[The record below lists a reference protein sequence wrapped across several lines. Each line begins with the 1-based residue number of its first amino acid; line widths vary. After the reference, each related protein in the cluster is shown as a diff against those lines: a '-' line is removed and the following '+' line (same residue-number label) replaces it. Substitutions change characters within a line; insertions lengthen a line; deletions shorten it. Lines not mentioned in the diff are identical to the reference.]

1 MNSLDEIIQYC
12 KQVAFDLEFTSAKK
26 WKSENPSRILLGY
39 LPVYFPREIAQAVN
53 GLAVGIMGA
62 GDRLQIIKGDAYYQ
76 SYICHMP
83 RGVIEMTLN
92 GNLDE
97 FDGFIFP
104 SICDVIRNL
113 SGMFQLLGKGKFVKY
128 LDFPQNFSSHIG
140 GDFYRNELDHVI
152 EQTYKINRIKIK
164 PDRLNKAIQLFNK
177 NRNLIEQIYD
187 LKREFPWRISTEDF
201 YYVLRAGLSMPVE
214 QHNKILKDTFGFL
227 QKDTGEPMDKI
238 KVVVS
243 GSFCEQPPIGLI
255 KTIEMAGC
263 YIVDDDFML
272 GSRWMEENVEENAND
287 PLNALVEAYLNKSTF
302 SSTVYDVDNP
312 KGKRLV
318 QRVKERNADGVIF
331 AAPSFCDPALLDR
344 PTLQKACDE
353 AGIRHINFQYHE
365 NTGQFKVIKEQ
376 VGAFSDSIKLWE
388 EPFVEVRS
396 LDEQSKTV

>member
-1 MNSLDEIIQYC
+1 MNSLDEIIEYS
-12 KQVAFDLEFTSAKK
+12 KQAAFDLNFTSAKK
-26 WKSENPSRILLGY
+26 WRDEDSSRILLGY
-39 LPVYFPREIAQAVN
+39 LPIYFPREIAHAAN

-83 RGVIEMTLN
+83 RGVIEMALN

-140 GDFYRNELDHVI
+140 GEFYHNELHQVI
-152 EQTYKINRIKIK
+152 DQMYKINRIKIR
-164 PDRLNKAIQLFNK
+164 PEQLNKAIQLYNE
-177 NRNLIEQIYD
+177 NRNLIEHICD
-187 LKREFPWRISTEDF
+187 LKQEFPWRISTENF
-201 YYVLRAGLSMPVE
+201 YYILRTGLSMPVE
-214 QHNKILKDTFGFL
+214 QHNRILEDTLRFL
-227 QKDTGEPMDKI
+227 QEDIGEPMDNI

-243 GSFCEQPPIGLI
+243 GAFCEQPPIGLI

-272 GSRWMEENVEENAND
+272 GSRWMEENVEEDTED

-302 SSTVYDVDNP
+302 SSTIYDVDNP

-318 QRVKERNADGVIF
+318 QLVKERNADGIIF

-353 AGIRHINFQYHE
+353 AGIRHVNFQYHE

-388 EPFVEVRS
+388 EPLVETQNLS
-396 LDEQSKTV
+396 EQNTNV

>member
-1 MNSLDEIIQYC
+1 MRSLNEIINRA
-12 KQVAFDLEFTSAKK
+12 KELAFDLNFTSAKQ
-26 WKSENPSRILLGY
+26 WKGEDDSRILLGY
-39 LPVYFPREIAQAVN
+39 LPIYFPREIAYAAN

-76 SYICHMP
+76 SYICHLP
-83 RGVIEMTLN
+83 RGVIELALD

-113 SGMFQLLGKGKFVKY
+113 SGMFQILGKGKFVKY
-128 LDFPQNFSSHIG
+128 LDYPQNFEPHIG
-140 GDFYRNELDHVI
+140 GVFYRNELQHI
-152 EQTYKINRIKIK
+152 INEMYQLNQVEITVE
-164 PDRLNKAIQLFNK
+164 RLNRAIRLYNL
-177 NRNLIEQIYD
+177 NRRLIEQICD
-187 LKREFPWRISTEDF
+187 IRQEFPWRISAEDF
-201 YYVLRAGLSMPVE
+201 YYLLRAGLTIPVE
-214 QHNKILKDTFGFL
+214 EHNQMLEAAYYHL
-227 QKDTGEPMDKI
+227 QEDTGEAMDKI

-243 GSFCEQPPIGLI
+243 GAFCEQPPIGLI
-255 KTIEMAGC
+255 KTIEIAGC

-272 GSRWMEENVEENAND
+272 GSRWIQGDITDNTGD
-287 PLNALVEAYLNKSTF
+287 PLNALVEAYLMQSTF
-302 SSTVYDVDNP
+302 SSAVYDVYNP
-312 KGKRLV
+312 RGEQLV
-318 QRVKERNADGVIF
+318 QLVKERKADGVIF

-388 EPFVEVRS
+388 EPVIAI
-396 LDEQSKTV
+396 